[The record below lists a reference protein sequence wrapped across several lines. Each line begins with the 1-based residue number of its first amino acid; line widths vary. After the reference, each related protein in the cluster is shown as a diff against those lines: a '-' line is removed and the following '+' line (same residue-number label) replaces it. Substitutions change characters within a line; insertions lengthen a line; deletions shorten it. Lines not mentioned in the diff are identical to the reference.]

1 MPLIATKGNAGAFGL
16 GWGVS
21 LGKESAM
28 TAIAS
33 NTLGSNSA
41 SITFSSIPGTYD
53 DLMVVCY
60 IKSNGTD
67 YESARLRFNSDTGSN
82 YSTTFLYGNGSS
94 AGSYYNVNQSTIQ
107 SYASSPGVSNQVA
120 HILNYANSSY
130 KKTCLM
136 RSAQDDNGSGYTSL
150 EVGLWNSTSAIT
162 SVTLVAQT
170 TFRSGSVFALYG
182 IKKAA

>member
-1 MPLIATKGNAGAFGL
+1 MGLVAVRSNAGVFGL
-16 GWGVS
+16 GWGNK
-21 LGKESAM
+21 LADAGAM

-33 NTLGSNSA
+33 NTLGSDSA

-60 IKSNGTD
+60 IKSNGTSN
-67 YESARLRFNSDTGSN
+67 ESARLRFNSDTGSN
-82 YSTTFLYGNGSS
+82 YSNTYLYGDGSS
-94 AGSYYNVNQSTIQ
+94 PGYYYDTSRSYIQ
-107 SYASSPGVSNQVA
+107 SYASSTGVSNQVA

-136 RSAQDDNGSGYTSL
+136 RSAQDNNGSGYTSL

-162 SVTLVAQT
+162 SVTLVSQT
-170 TFRSGSVFALYG
+170 SFRTGSVFALYG